1 MRYKFILL
9 LLPML
14 FCCVLSYSQ
23 NNVRGV
29 IKDMQGEALVGASV
43 IIRSYQDTLFHKG
56 CYSNDSGMF
65 ELQNIPS
72 ALYTI
77 EVSFMGYSPSISKLE
92 LNKSVDLGDII
103 LKEKSQ
109 NLDEVI
115 VKGNTK
121 IEKADRTILFPT
133 TLEKEHSVNGFDL
146 LSVMQIP
153 ELDVSSDAKTI
164 STLTGGEVVVCVN
177 GMEVQQEELT
187 TLLSKNIRK
196 IEYVRTPSGKY
207 VGKAGMIN
215 IITKQIDFGGN
226 IYLSAK
232 QGFSYKNGDY
242 TAFTDFTKKKLTFS
256 LTASG
261 DWLHNHSYTEG
272 TEKFRFADGEE
283 LLRKTANNHSLQKV
297 NSQAIKFKM
306 ASMGAKYKFNSY
318 ISFARQ
324 EQPGSNI
331 SKNTSY
337 TGNFESE
344 AKKEVHTSGK
354 SLSPSFYANYSV
366 RLPHNQNLDITGY
379 TSWGNSQYA
388 SHYSETGQSSI
399 ASLVDEDNYGLTG
412 SAIYTKSFKHNI
424 GLSVNL
430 YHSHMTY
437 QDIYS
442 GSSSGTQKL
451 STDVSQGD
459 VQISQSGKQ
468 YFYYASLGLS
478 NSAIMLNGI
487 HYNYCHPIAF
497 YGGNFAFNDK
507 HSLNLNGYYSH
518 TLFDPSNKN
527 SMTVP
532 ISFFESVKG
541 NPDIKPL
548 RAFGNIISYNGQL
561 GNFIFNASYN
571 GYMYFDN
578 MVHHYFAGNDRMYN
592 TVVNDGTFYGNMFTA
607 TVTYKAFDNKLRL
620 SATAIE
626 EYNMMRGEIYD
637 LSKNILRARFS
648 ATYLWQD
655 WMFRFNYRTPY
666 KVLAISE
673 PYYMTRKPVYEFLIS
688 WNHNAWNIEVMARNP
703 FRKYDKNRITMD
715 YGCYHKDMW
724 DFSEP
729 NGCNVSLK
737 LTYSISY
744 GKKSER
750 GDISID
756 KSIKNAILK
765 GY

>member
-1 MRYKFILL
+1 MRYKFIFLL
-9 LLPML
+9 FMML
-14 FCCVLSYSQ
+14 FYSMASYSQ
-23 NNVRGV
+23 SNIRGI
-29 IKDMQGEALVGASV
+29 IKNTQGEALAGASV
-43 IIRSYQDTLFHKG
+43 MIRSYQDSLVYKG
-56 CYSNDSGMF
+56 CYSNESGAF
-65 ELQNIPS
+65 ELQHIPS
-72 ALYTI
+72 TLYMI
-77 EVSFMGYSPSISKLE
+77 EVSFMGYSPYFSKLE
-92 LNKSVDLGDII
+92 LNKSVNLGDII
-103 LKEKSQ
+103 LKEESQ
-109 NLDEVI
+109 NLNEVI
-115 VKGNTK
+115 VQGNTK
-121 IEKADRTILFPT
+121 IEKADKAILIPT

-164 STLTGGEVVVCVN
+164 STVTGGEVVVCIN
-177 GMEVQQEELT
+177 GMEIQQGELT
-187 TLLSKNIRK
+187 TLLSKNIQK

-215 IITKQIDFGGN
+215 IITKQTDFGGN

-261 DWLHNHSYTEG
+261 DWLHNNSYTEG
-272 TEKFRFADGEE
+272 TEKFRFADGKE
-283 LLRKTANNHSLQKV
+283 LWRKTVNNHSLQKENNQV
-297 NSQAIKFKM
+297 VKFKIT
-306 ASMGAKYKFNSY
+306 STGKKYKFNSY
-318 ISFARQ
+318 ISLARQ
-324 EQPGSNI
+324 EQPGSNS
-331 SKNTSY
+331 SKKTSY
-337 TGNFESE
+337 AGNFESE
-344 AKKEVHTSGK
+344 AQKDVHTSGK
-354 SLSPSFYANYSV
+354 SLSPSLYANYSV
-366 RLPHNQNLDITGY
+366 NLPHHQNFDITGHA
-379 TSWGNSQYA
+379 SLGNSQYA
-388 SHYSETGQSSI
+388 SHYSETGQSPI
-399 ASLVDEDNYGLTG
+399 ASLVDEDNFGITG

-437 QDIYS
+437 KDIYS

-451 STDVSQGD
+451 LTDVSQGD

-468 YFYYASLGLS
+468 YFYYVSFGVS
-478 NSAIMLNGI
+478 NSAITLNGT

-507 HSLNLNGYYSH
+507 HSLSLNGYYSH

-548 RAFGNIISYNGQL
+548 KAFGNIIAYNGQI
-561 GNFIFNASYN
+561 GNFMFNVSYN

-578 MVHHYFAGNDRMYN
+578 MTHHYFADNDRIYN

-607 TVTYKAFDNKLRL
+607 TITYKALDNKLRL
-620 SATAIE
+620 AATAIE

-655 WMFRFNYRTPY
+655 WMFKFGYRTPY

-673 PYYMTRKPVYEFLIS
+673 PYFMTRKPVYEFLIS
-688 WNHNAWNIEVMARNP
+688 WNHNAWNIEAMARNP
-703 FRKYDKNRITMD
+703 FSRYDKNHITMD

-729 NGCNVSLK
+729 NGCNIGLK
-737 LTYSISY
+737 LTYSFSY

-765 GY
+765 SY